1 VAEPP
6 MNVRCKQLRSQC
18 NSLAFSV
25 AKACPDDFPSVKDVH
40 AEVNRRQ
47 NVPRGVENGQKWIE
61 HNRGADGLN
70 QRLEILRNMKEEY
83 A

>member
-1 VAEPP
+1 
-6 MNVRCKQLRSQC
+6 
-18 NSLAFSV
+18 V